1 MCEIIICEYVYFN
14 LFLQHSEMLQSCP
27 DGGGFFRRALG
38 DVVGFL
44 FGRIVVDPNREAE
57 RALGLGDLE
66 AGDLE
71 AEFLLHVILDLL
83 VGGGGLGGSQVQL

>member
-44 FGRIVVDPNREAE
+44 FGRIVVDPNREAGGS
-57 RALGLGDLE
+57 LGLGDLE
-66 AGDLE
+66 AGDPE
-71 AEFLLHVILDLL
+71 AEGFQDVGLDLFI
-83 VGGGGLGGSQVQL
+83 GGLCL

>member
-1 MCEIIICEYVYFN
+1 
-14 LFLQHSEMLQSCP
+14 MLECCP
-27 DGGGFFRRALG
+27 DGGGFFRRAFG
-38 DVVGFL
+38 NVVGIF
-44 FGRIVVDPNREAE
+44 FGGVVVEPHRETE
-57 RALGLGDLE
+57 GALGLSDLE